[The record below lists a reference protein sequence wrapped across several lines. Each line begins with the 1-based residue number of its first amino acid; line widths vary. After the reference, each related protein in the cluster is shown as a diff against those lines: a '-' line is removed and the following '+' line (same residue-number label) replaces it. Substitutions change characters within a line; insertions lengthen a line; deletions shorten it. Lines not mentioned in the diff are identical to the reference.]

1 VDRCF
6 GDQTGNHKKEIEDRN
21 QAIDDTLEHHVTMK
35 IIVRRKKRKVSLEH
49 DLAAAG
55 KKRDGLR
62 QTRSDLLFGLRE
74 CEKTWLKLR
83 RELVPAST
91 LSPAAEFE
99 QRRADMNRPSDFLSF
114 STYALQVHLFI
125 ADPSLSNDGREIR
138 FPSLS
143 KVKSVFLSDQSLTVP
158 CDILAIAIPAAS
170 PDFHART
177 AGSRYTAT

>member
-1 VDRCF
+1 
-6 GDQTGNHKKEIEDRN
+6 
-21 QAIDDTLEHHVTMK
+21 MK

-91 LSPAAEFE
+91 LSPAAKFE
-99 QRRADMNRPSDFLSF
+99 QRRADMYIPSDFFMF
-114 STYALQVHLFI
+114 STYATALF
-125 ADPSLSNDGREIR
+125 R
-138 FPSLS
+138 FTSS
-143 KVKSVFLSDQSLTVP
+143 
-158 CDILAIAIPAAS
+158 S
-170 PDFHART
+170 PTPRSQMMVERSSSHR
-177 AGSRYTAT
+177 